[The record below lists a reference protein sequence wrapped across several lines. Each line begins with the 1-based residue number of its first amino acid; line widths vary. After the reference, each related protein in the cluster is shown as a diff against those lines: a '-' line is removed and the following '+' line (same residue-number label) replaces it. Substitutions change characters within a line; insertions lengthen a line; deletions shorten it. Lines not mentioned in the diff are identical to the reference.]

1 MMMIEWFEERRKEEE
16 GEREGIKTC
25 KVLINLSLSLSLL
38 FLVLQYWIDR
48 VEMRNKKR
56 EGGRGGGGGLTYWP

>member
-16 GEREGIKTC
+16 EREGEEIKTC
-25 KVLINLSLSLSLL
+25 KVLINLSLSLL

-48 VEMRNKKR
+48 VEMREE
-56 EGGRGGGGGLTYWP
+56 EGGGGEGGGLTYWP